1 MARVINA
8 HVSDNDDS
16 NSDASSMRDFIA
28 SDSDSD
34 AAHSSDSSFKPP
46 VRPSRVPR
54 VERPASASENNSASD
69 TDESAGSTTS
79 SISEETSGD
88 EDAASADSD
97 GTADVT
103 AQPAS
108 EFMWRTPPHPPAGA
122 QPVPALPPPLPNR
135 NQRYPKRE
143 RREAIDVY
151 LASNA
156 RRVRRVLEA
165 DELRDQVREI
175 ADWRGVPV
183 PIDNM
188 ELLVHV
194 AHDAVR
200 ATHARVAADANVVG
214 LEEASQEDDTD
225 ADAEEDS
232 DAEVNDSKA
241 TSVQTGSDD
250 ALLSD

>member
-16 NSDASSMRDFIA
+16 NSDASSLRDFIA

-54 VERPASASENNSASD
+54 VERPASASSASQSES
-69 TDESAGSTTS
+69 TDSTTS
-79 SISEETSGD
+79 SVSEEMSSD
-88 EDAASADSD
+88 DDAADADSD

-108 EFMWRTPPHPPAGA
+108 EFMWRTPPHPPADA
-122 QPVPALPPPLPNR
+122 QSVPALPPPLPNR

-143 RREAIDVY
+143 RREAVDVY
-151 LASNA
+151 LVSNA

-183 PIDNM
+183 PVDNM

-194 AHDAVR
+194 AKDAVR
-200 ATHARVAADANVVG
+200 ATHARVSADADVVV
-214 LEEASQEDDTD
+214 LDEASQQDDTD

-232 DAEVNDSKA
+232 DAEINESNSA
-241 TSVQTGSDD
+241 GSHIE
-250 ALLSD
+250 